1 MTCHDTERLL
11 ELRAAELLTADD
23 AASLTAHLASCP
35 ACASA
40 AERLDGLF
48 DAARLPAL
56 SSTEEKRV
64 ADLRH
69 FLPPPKR
76 APVTLRWAG
85 MAAALAASALLG
97 LQLGNAG
104 APTHRWSAPSTVQHA
119 AVQTSTVRPS
129 MASAAVDNFDSF
141 DDAAEALDS
150 FDTDTDSALYDAVVF
165 QGGVMPFDL
174 DNG

>member
-11 ELRAAELLTADD
+11 ELRAAELLPEANSD
-23 AASLTAHLASCP
+23 SLSAHLLVCP
-35 ACASA
+35 TCEAKAQ
-40 AERLDGLF
+40 RIDGLF
-48 DAARLPAL
+48 EAARLPPL
-56 SSTEEKRV
+56 SAAEERRV

-69 FLPPPKR
+69 FLPPLKR
-76 APVTLRWAG
+76 APPTLRWAG

-104 APTHRWSAPSTVQHA
+104 APAPRAIQPSTVQRA
-119 AVQTSTVRPS
+119 AVRTPSATS
-129 MASAAVDNFDSF
+129 MASASVDNFD
-141 DDAAEALDS
+141 DAADALDS